1 MGPEQL
7 GLLFSWLATWL
18 CRRLGSSQ
26 GLACFTI
33 VPVGHTVLDTCEVE
47 SLSCAAPVGTFEL
60 SAISWSAV
68 AQASASL
75 RLSCTCSVI
84 LIVVF
89 PCRSLTAFPPTSA
102 VDLRPVTVCAFE
114 ICSRTCEAVIEK
126 QTHRSHVLPSVPLKD
141 RAGLAG
147 DSTNGDFPLAVIVS
161 YCQVFAATTSFLQIW
176 DVHCF
181 SILIA
186 F

>member
-1 MGPEQL
+1 MVLP
-7 GLLFSWLATWL
+7 
-18 CRRLGSSQ
+18 RLGKWFCNWLEGSQ
-26 GLACFTI
+26 GNACLTI
-33 VPVGHTVLDTCEVE
+33 VPIDHTVVETCGIK

-102 VDLRPVTVCAFE
+102 VDLRPVIVCAFE
-114 ICSRTCEAVIEK
+114 ICSRSCEAVIEK
-126 QTHRSHVLPSVPLKD
+126 HTHRSHVLPSVPLKD